1 MYAELHALSN
11 FSFLKGASLPAEM
24 VARAVELGYAALA
37 ITDECSVAG
46 VVRAHEEAKKHNF
59 QLIVGSELRC
69 DDGLRIV
76 ALAETRRGYGNLCRL
91 ITQARRAASKG
102 LYRLCRAQLAG
113 SLEECLVIW
122 LPPLPLCPASSPLVH
137 PDPLTNRPARG
148 TSVRVN
154 TGSGNSEC
162 VSPRNA
168 HEEGVWL
175 RRYFTDRLWIGAELH
190 RTGDDAARVRELRA
204 LSTRLAIPITACG
217 GALMH
222 VPERKA
228 LHDVMTAI
236 RLNTPLSECG
246 YALEPNSAR
255 HLRTAGELTELLP
268 EALLKEST
276 LIASRCRFS
285 LEELRYEYPREL
297 VPDGETPTTW
307 LRKLTYQ
314 GAAQRWPESIPDKV
328 KGLIEHELQLVQE
341 LRYEPYFL
349 TVHDLVR
356 ESTER
361 GILCQGRG
369 SAANSA
375 VCYCLGVTAVD
386 PSRQEVLFERFLSKE
401 RHEPP
406 DIDIDFEHERREE
419 IIQYIYE
426 KYGRHRAGLAATVIT
441 YRLKSALRDV
451 GKALGFDSLQ
461 IERLILALIR
471 RHGESSEQLPQWLHE
486 AGFDPASPIVQLLI
500 ERVGEL
506 IGFPRHLS
514 QHVGGFVIAADLLE
528 ALVPIENASMA
539 DRTVIQWDKDDL
551 ESLGL
556 LKVDVLAL
564 GIMTAIRKTLD
575 LHNRWH
581 GSELTFAT
589 IPPEDPETYRM
600 IQKADTVGVF
610 QIESRAQMSMLPR
623 LRPECFYDLV
633 VEVAIVRP
641 GPIQGDMVHPYLRR
655 RDGSEP
661 VDYPSEAVRSVLERT
676 LGVPIFQEQVMQLA
690 VVAAGFTPGE
700 ADQLR
705 RAMAAWRRS
714 GDLEPFRV
722 KLLSG
727 LKERGYPDEFADR
740 LFRQIQGFGEYGFPE
755 SHAASFALLAYASA
769 WLKCHAP
776 AAFTAALINSQ
787 PMGFYAPAQ
796 LVRDA
801 REHGVQVSSADVTKS
816 DWNCTLEGDQN
827 APPALRLGLRLVRGL
842 SEQGA
847 ARLLAARSEK
857 PFVDVQDL
865 ALRAKLN
872 KRDLDALAAANA
884 MSELAGNRHQAA
896 WALAGIE
903 TDLPL
908 FSDVPLQEAT
918 PLLRVPTE
926 GQNIVADYQTV
937 GLTLRRH
944 PMALLRDRFQ
954 RRNALSAQEVLSAQ
968 NGTRVRT
975 AGIVLIRQSPGTAHN
990 TTFIT
995 IEDETGHVNLI
1006 VWSSVAQRF
1015 RLPFLRAHL
1024 LEVRGQL
1031 QHASGVTHV
1040 VVEEMVDR
1048 SGWLGALQVP
1058 SRDFH

>member
-1 MYAELHALSN
+1 MYAELHAASN

-24 VARAVELGYAALA
+24 IARAIELGYAALA

-46 VVRAHEEAKKHNF
+46 VVRAHEEAKKHHF
-59 QLIVGSELRC
+59 HLIVGSELSC
-69 DDGLRIV
+69 EDGLRIV

-91 ITQARRAASKG
+91 ITQARRAAPKG
-102 LYRLCRAQLAG
+102 LYRLGRAQLAER
-113 SLEECLVIW
+113 LAECLIVW
-122 LPPLPLCPASSPLVH
+122 LPPLRLSSISSPAAPVYRT
-137 PDPLTNRPARG
+137 PRGTPRPAHAR
-148 TSVRVN
+148 SPD
-154 TGSGNSEC
+154 SEC
-162 VSPRNA
+162 VSPRCA
-168 HEEGVWL
+168 HDEGEWL
-175 RRYFTDRLWIGAELH
+175 RQYFKDRLWIGAEVH
-190 RTGDDAARVRELRA
+190 RAGDDAARVRELRE

-222 VPERKA
+222 VPERKP

-255 HLRTAGELTELLP
+255 HLRAINELATLFP
-268 EALLKEST
+268 ETLMKEST

-285 LEELRYEYPREL
+285 LEELRYEYPHEL
-297 VPDGETPTTW
+297 VPEGETPSTW
-307 LRKLTYQ
+307 LRKLTHE
-314 GAAQRWPESIPDKV
+314 GAARRWPEGIPDKV

-375 VCYCLGVTAVD
+375 MCFCLGVTAVD

-461 IERLILALIR
+461 IERLILALSR
-471 RHGESSEQLPQWLHE
+471 RHGESSEELPKWLRE

-575 LHNRWH
+575 LHNRWR
-581 GSELTFAT
+581 GTQLTFAT

-600 IQKADTVGVF
+600 IQKADTIGVF

-623 LRPECFYDLV
+623 LRPERFYDLV

-655 RDGSEP
+655 RDGLEP

-690 VVAAGFTPGE
+690 VIAAGFTPGE

-727 LKERGYPDEFADR
+727 LKEQGYPDEFADR

-787 PMGFYAPAQ
+787 PMGFYTPSQ

-801 REHGVQVSSADVTKS
+801 REHGVQVRPADVTKS
-816 DWNCTLEGDQN
+816 DWNCTLEGDQHA
-827 APPALRLGLRLVRGL
+827 APTLRLGLRLVRGL
-842 SEQGA
+842 SEEGA
-847 ARLLAARSEK
+847 ARLLAARSDK
-857 PFVDVQDL
+857 AFADVQDL
-865 ALRAKLN
+865 ALRAKIN

-903 TDLPL
+903 SDLPL
-908 FSDVPLQEAT
+908 FADVPLQEAT

-926 GQNIVADYQTV
+926 GQSIVADYQTV

-954 RRNALSAQEVLSAQ
+954 RRSALCAQQVLSAPD
-968 NGTRVRT
+968 GARVLT
-975 AGIVLIRQSPGTAHN
+975 AGIVLMRQSPGTAHN

-1006 VWSSVAQRF
+1006 VWSSVAHQF
-1015 RLPFLRAHL
+1015 RLAFLQAHL

-1040 VVEEMVDR
+1040 VVEEMADR
-1048 SGWLGALQVP
+1048 SGWLGTLQVP